1 MANKKPVQR
10 AIIKPK
16 GAQAPALPP
25 VTPVFPFNFKTKLI
39 ILALLSFV
47 IYADTLGNTYCL
59 DDGIVIEKN
68 RYVQQGFSGI
78 GKIMTT
84 DAYDSYYKEMNAGQ
98 QLSGGRYRPL
108 SEVIFAIEH
117 AIFGESKDNPIP
129 LERHMIS
136 VLFFVAAVLAIFY
149 FLSKYL
155 LFKFRYGEDMAFF
168 ASVLFAIHPIHTE
181 VVANVKSL
189 DEILSILFICLTF
202 IFSLRYIDF
211 KKPKDLIIALVSCF
225 MALLAK
231 EYAVILIVILPMCFY
246 LIRKKSVSEAIIDF
260 APYVPVFFVYFLLRG
275 HAVGFNGHIYTNEIL
290 DNPYLLATKT
300 QKIGTEYFVL
310 LKYLWLLIFPYP
322 LVSDY
327 SYAQIPYKDLFSL
340 PVIFTILLYIGIV
353 VFGIRLLIK
362 KNVLSIPVFFYL
374 FNLLIVSNL
383 VMDIGATMGERLI
396 FHSSLGFVVL
406 VSYGLFEL
414 VKKWD
419 IQKQRSLVFGLTG
432 ALVIVFGYQ
441 TMARNLQWKSD
452 VTLFI
457 HDVKTG
463 PNSIMLNGNAGA
475 RYIELADTCK
485 NMANKRAM
493 LDSSIRLL
501 RKSIFLHK
509 RSAYV
514 SSYVNMGD
522 AYYQLQMPDSA
533 EVYWKEVRNAYPN
546 YPDLANYFFIL
557 GRQYLTIGAD
567 MGQKQH
573 NYRGAINEM
582 KKGLRISPNDAE
594 IWYNLGGVYFTM
606 GILDS
611 AYIDWN
617 QTLKLDPKHAEAKKG
632 LGSITVKKKDN

>member
-1 MANKKPVQR
+1 MANKKPVPR
-10 AIIKPK
+10 PMAKAK
-16 GAQAPALPP
+16 AAQAPALPP
-25 VTPVFPFNFKTKLI
+25 ATPVFPFTYKTKLI
-39 ILALLSFV
+39 ILAVLSFV
-47 IYADTLGNTYCL
+47 MYADTLYNTYCL

-117 AIFGESKDNPIP
+117 TLFGESKDNPIP
-129 LERHMIS
+129 FWRHLIS
-136 VLFFVAAVLAIFY
+136 VLFFVVAVIAIFY

-155 LFKFRYGEDMAFF
+155 LFKFRYGEDIAFF
-168 ASVLFAIHPIHTE
+168 ATVLFAIHPIHTE

-202 IFSLRYIDF
+202 IFSLRYNDF
-211 KKPKDLIIALVSCF
+211 KEPKDLIFALISCF
-225 MALLAK
+225 LALLAK
-231 EYAVILIVILPMCFY
+231 EYAVIMIIMMPMAFY
-246 LIRKKSVSEAIIDF
+246 LMRKKSIPDSIYACV
-260 APYVPVFFVYFLLRG
+260 PYAGVFFIYFLLRG
-275 HAVGFNGHIYTNEIL
+275 HAVGFTGHIYTNEIL
-290 DNPYLLATKT
+290 DNPYLLASKT
-300 QKIGTEYFVL
+300 QKLGTEYFVL
-310 LKYLWLLIFPYP
+310 LKYLGLLIYPYP

-327 SYAQIPYKDLFSL
+327 SYNQIPYENLFSL
-340 PVIFTILLYIGIV
+340 PVIFTLLLYAGIV
-353 VFGIRLLIK
+353 VWGIYLLIK
-362 KNVLSIPVFFYL
+362 KNVLAIAVFFYL
-374 FNLLIVSNL
+374 FNLIIVSNL

-396 FHSSLGFVVL
+396 FHSSLGFVII
-406 VSYGLFEL
+406 VSYGLFAL

-419 IQKQRSLVFGLTG
+419 LQKQRSLVFGLTG

-485 NMANKRAM
+485 NMANKRVL
-493 LDSSIRLL
+493 LDSAIRLL
-501 RKSIFLHK
+501 RKSIYLHK

-522 AYYQLQMPDSA
+522 AYFQLQMPDSA
-533 EVYWKEVRNAYPN
+533 EVYWNEVRKAYPS
-546 YPDLANYFFIL
+546 YPDLANYFFLL
-557 GRQYLTIGAD
+557 GRQYLSVGSD
-567 MGQKQH
+567 MGQKLH
-573 NYRGAINEM
+573 NYHAAVKEMYRGI
-582 KKGLRISPNDAE
+582 KVSPNDAE
-594 IWYNLGGVYFTM
+594 LWYNLGGAYFTM
-606 GILDS
+606 GRLDS
-611 AYIDWN
+611 AIYAWN
-617 QTLKLDPKHAEAKKG
+617 QTLKIDPKHAEAKKG
-632 LGSITVKKKDN
+632 LASITITKKDK